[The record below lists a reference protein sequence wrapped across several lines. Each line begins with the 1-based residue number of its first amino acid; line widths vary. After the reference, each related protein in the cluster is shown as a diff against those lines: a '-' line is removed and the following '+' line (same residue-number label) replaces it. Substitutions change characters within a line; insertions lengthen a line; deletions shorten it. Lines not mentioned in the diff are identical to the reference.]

1 MLVTQPELTLGN
13 RMKYVKADG
22 SFRNDLRKSH
32 HNHKK
37 MGRELILKTNEAD
50 SISPVEQLL

>member
-1 MLVTQPELTLGN
+1 MTQPELTLGN